1 MTTTQSRDKKQAKID
16 EKVKR
21 YGASLDVAYGKT
33 PVLKKDSE
41 DIRDIKETILS
52 GEITYVDFRIISTDC
67 NIRRE
72 VKRDE
77 GFGKLKKSIKK
88 NGLLQSL
95 VVEFFQKNEEEYSL
109 VCVSG
114 HRRLQALKDLLD
126 EGFFEDEEDFDIPV
140 QVISKKIGDRDS
152 ATEIALSENVHR
164 KNLHFLEVA
173 ETYKKLIDEGKD
185 IEELTLL
192 FERDSRTIKRYLKMA
207 SWSEKV
213 RDLILEHPEAFPFK
227 YIWETFVKVSKNDKR
242 IAAMLANR
250 LKKFQSDLS
259 NSVKNKA
266 QKSKTSLAKERRLL
280 KITEFYSQNKIPEDH
295 KKSIEKLLEHL
306 NLI

>member
-1 MTTTQSRDKKQAKID
+1 MTTAQTRDKKQAKID

-33 PVLKKDSE
+33 PILKKDSD
-41 DIRDIKETILS
+41 DIKDIKETILS
-52 GEITYVDFRIISTDC
+52 GEITYVDFRIVNTDH

-72 VKRDE
+72 IKKDDS
-77 GFGKLKKSIKK
+77 FSKLKESIKK

-95 VVEFFQKNEEEYSL
+95 VVEFFQKNGEEYSL

-114 HRRLQALKDLLD
+114 HRRLQALKDLLKD
-126 EGFFEDEEDFDIPV
+126 GFFEDEEDFDIPV

-152 ATEIALSENVHR
+152 PTEIALSENVHR

-185 IEELTLL
+185 IEELALL
-192 FERDSRTIKRYLKMA
+192 FERDCRTIKRYLKMA
-207 SWSEKV
+207 SWPEKV
-213 RDLILEHPEAFPFK
+213 RDLILEHSEAFPFK

-250 LKKFQSDLS
+250 LKKYQSD
-259 NSVKNKA
+259 SVKDKPP
-266 QKSKTSLAKERRLL
+266 KSKTSFAKERRLV
-280 KITEFYSQNKIPEDH
+280 KISDYYSKNNIPDEH
-295 KKSIEKLLEHL
+295 KKSIEDLLKHL